1 MDKTA
6 LEVQTYLENLNHPL
20 KDVVLEL
27 RSILLKLSSEIS
39 EHIKW
44 NSLSFI
50 YTGEIKSFDAKEYK
64 RDIAV
69 LNLLKKEY
77 VLVVLPT
84 GSAITNNSE
93 LLEGNFKDTRKVVKF
108 YSLSHLKE
116 NEKEFEQIVLNWLE
130 NVEK

>member
-6 LEVQTYLENLNHPL
+6 LEVKAYLENLNHPL
-20 KDVVLEL
+20 KELVLEL

-50 YTGEIKSFDAKEYK
+50 YTGEMKSFDAKEYK

-69 LNLLKKEY
+69 LNLMKNEY

-116 NEKEFEQIVLNWLE
+116 NEKEFEQIVLNWLK